1 MAPLA
6 YSQVEALGVQS
17 DREGEEGWGWTARQM
32 NYIFYV
38 LSHCRKIVLFSL
50 EWT

>member
-17 DREGEEGWGWTARQM
+17 DREGEEGWGGGGQQG
-32 NYIFYV
+32 
-38 LSHCRKIVLFSL
+38 K
-50 EWT
+50 